1 MTKSELEQF
10 VKNYIQAWSTTDAGK
25 RKQLME
31 KVYSA
36 SATFYANEPGDDTVM
51 HHGMDRIYENIT
63 KVNQRLTI
71 ENGLVTECTHYCEN
85 HNTLRSLYMVGL
97 AIPIGGTIRKSIS
110 MIRYK
115 NCPDRF
121 RDMESDKSRQNWTSK
136 PNIADDIK
144 TVVQHIKSS
153 EIFC

>member
-85 HNTLRSLYMVGL
+85 HNSLRVSWHMK
-97 AIPIGGTIRKSIS
+97 TH
-110 MIRYK
+110 
-115 NCPDRF
+115 D
-121 RDMESDKSRQNWTSK
+121 T
-136 PNIADDIK
+136 
-144 TVVQHIKSS
+144 TVVITGMNFLQLNDSMKI
-153 EIFC
+153 EGDYIFINQNSK